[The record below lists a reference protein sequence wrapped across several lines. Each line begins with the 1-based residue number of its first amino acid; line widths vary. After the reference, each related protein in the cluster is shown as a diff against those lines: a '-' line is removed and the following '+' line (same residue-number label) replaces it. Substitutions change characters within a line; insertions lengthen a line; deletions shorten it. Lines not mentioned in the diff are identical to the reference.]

1 MRFTGRLSE
10 AFAFAMVLHGEQRRK
25 GTETPYITHLMSVAA
40 LVGEYGGDED
50 LAIAAM
56 LHDAVEDQGGAPV
69 LKQIRTRFGDRV
81 ARVVADCSDTDE
93 VPKPPWRKRKE
104 EYIEHLGSAQADTA
118 LVSAADKL
126 HNVRTIIEAQHQM
139 GDAVFER
146 FNSEK
151 GGTLW
156 YYRTIVDTLKCISES
171 VPIVRALER
180 EVAEMERLAGRS

>member
-69 LKQIRTRFGDRV
+69 LVKLCRLGNI
-81 ARVVADCSDTDE
+81 ARVTSRQLHRQRVLFGATG
-93 VPKPPWRKRKE
+93 R
-104 EYIEHLGSAQADTA
+104 HFHGLLGGPD
-118 LVSAADKL
+118 
-126 HNVRTIIEAQHQM
+126 H
-139 GDAVFER
+139 
-146 FNSEK
+146 
-151 GGTLW
+151 
-156 YYRTIVDTLKCISES
+156 
-171 VPIVRALER
+171 
-180 EVAEMERLAGRS
+180 RLAGNHFRYHKPCPATLDQPTKRHVADPGHGSQNDRIIKGYIADANTHEGAELINYRGKVAYLLGKRVPNATLFPIVA

>member
-50 LAIAAM
+50 LAIAAL

-104 EYIEHLGSAQADTA
+104 EFIEHLGSAQADSA

-139 GDAVFER
+139 GDAVFDR
-146 FNSEK
+146 FNGDK
-151 GGTLW
+151 DGTLW
-156 YYRTIVDTLKCISES
+156 YYRTIVETLKRMSEY

-180 EVAEMERLAGRS
+180 AVAEMERLAGRS